1 MLALLAGCA
10 AAVDPAA
17 QGPRR
22 LRHSGG
28 GPAASS
34 SSPQT
39 SAAPEEAPSD
49 KEAQRDAVL
58 TAWALWASGDVAA
71 ARAALG
77 AVALEPESGAALGAL
92 RGFVARGA
100 KEHALSFTGSAADGA
115 VFFDP
120 ASGAP
125 KSFRSGMP
133 SLPPLLAGR
142 PALVA
147 PYFAAEAALLDAS
160 SGTLVELP
168 GPLVA
173 VHPDGARVFVLDTSP
188 DKVTGNARCVLIE
201 WSLLTRAPL
210 RDLPTPPEPDA
221 IGCDAY
227 GYRDAAVTPNG
238 AWLTTRLG
246 RVSLRGGGVVPLP
259 RASKEGYQPTV
270 SPDGR
275 ALVRVVSIPHADPA
289 ATANVTRLAATD
301 LDTGVTR
308 FSRERLSFLS
318 NSDPLSTLVD
328 PPRICVFDYG
338 VYAFAWPSLEAIHA
352 DDESA
357 RVTLHTGCRDRGAH
371 LSELPEAN
379 AVLAQLCLRGG
390 FVLPRALCE

>member
-1 MLALLAGCA
+1 MEVASAAISTSASSAASTAIDA
-10 AAVDPAA
+10 AA
-17 QGPRR
+17 RR
-22 LRHSGG
+22 
-28 GPAASS
+28 
-34 SSPQT
+34 
-39 SAAPEEAPSD
+39 E
-49 KEAQRDAVL
+49 AVL
-58 TAWALWASGDVAA
+58 EAWARWSSGDVEA
-71 ARAALG
+71 ARAALRATEFG
-77 AVALEPESGAALGAL
+77 PASDVGAL

-120 ASGAP
+120 ANGAP
-125 KSFRSGMP
+125 KSFRADKP
-133 SLPPLLAGR
+133 SLPPLVAGQ

-147 PYFAAEAALLDAS
+147 PYFAVEGALLDAS

-173 VHPDGARVFVLDTSP
+173 VHPDGVRIFVLDTSP
-188 DKVTGNARCVLIE
+188 DKVTANARCVLVE

-210 RDLPTPPEPDA
+210 RDLPTPERGA
-221 IGCDAY
+221 VGCDAY
-227 GYRDAAVTPNG
+227 DYRDAAVTPNG

-246 RVSLRGGGVVPLP
+246 RISLRGGGVVRLP
-259 RASKEGYQPTV
+259 GAGKNGYAPTV

-318 NSDPLSTLVD
+318 NSDPLSTLAD

-338 VYAFAWPSLEAIHA
+338 VNAFAWPSLEAIHE

-357 RVTLHTGCRDRGAH
+357 RVNLHTGCRDRGAL
-371 LSELPEAN
+371 LSERPEAK